1 MILYPAID
9 LKDGACVRLVRGEM
23 SQATVFNTDPGEQA
37 RQFQEQ
43 GFEWLHLV
51 DLNGAF
57 EGRPVN
63 AEAVDRIL
71 AAVTMPVQ
79 LGGGI
84 RDLKTVGMWLE
95 RGVRR
100 VILGTV
106 ALRDPALV
114 KEACKAFPGQVA
126 VGIDAREGFVAVS
139 GWAETSNIK
148 ALDLALKFEDS
159 GVAAIIYTDIN
170 RDGAMGGVNVEAT
183 SDLAF
188 HLTTPVIA
196 SGGVSS
202 IDDLKALKVEE
213 HTGIEGVICG
223 RALYDGRIDPASA
236 LALLSAPA
244 VIPPGQDEGAR

>member
-1 MILYPAID
+1 MIIYPAID
-9 LKDGACVRLVRGEM
+9 LKDGACVRLLRGEM
-23 SQATVFNTDPGEQA
+23 SQATVFNTEPADQA
-37 RQFQEQ
+37 RLFESQ

-57 EGRPVN
+57 EGKPVN
-63 AEAVDRIL
+63 GKAVESIL
-71 AAVTMPVQ
+71 GAVAIPVQ

-84 RDLKTVGMWLE
+84 RDLKTIAHWLE
-95 RGVRR
+95 KGVSR

-106 ALRDPALV
+106 ALREPELV
-114 KEACKAFPGQVA
+114 REACREFPGKVA
-126 VGIDAREGFVAVS
+126 VGIDAREGYVAVA
-139 GWAETSNIK
+139 GWAETSTIK

-202 IDDLKALKVEE
+202 IDDLIALKKEE
-213 HTGIEGVICG
+213 DTGIQGVICG
-223 RALYDGRIDPASA
+223 RALYDGRIDPKTA
-236 LALLSAPA
+236 LDLLSPAP
-244 VIPPGQDEGAR
+244 VTGKVG

>member
-23 SQATVFNTDPGEQA
+23 NQATVFNTDPGDQA
-37 RQFQEQ
+37 MAFETQ
-43 GFEWLHLV
+43 GFEWLHVV

-57 EGRPVN
+57 AGRPVN
-63 AEAVDRIL
+63 ADAVERIL
-71 AAVTMPVQ
+71 AATALKVQ

-84 RDLKTVGMWLE
+84 RTMETIEDWLE

-106 ALRDPALV
+106 ALREPDLV
-114 KEACKAFPGQVA
+114 KEACRRFPGQVA
-126 VGIDAREGFVAVS
+126 VGIDAREGMVS
-139 GWAETSNIK
+139 VEGWSETSSMK
-148 ALDLALKFEDS
+148 ALDLALRYEDC

-183 SDLAF
+183 ADLAF
-188 HLTTPVIA
+188 ALTTPVIA

-202 IDDLKALKVEE
+202 IADLQALKEE
-213 HTGIEGVICG
+213 ETTGIEGVIVG
-223 RALYDGRIDPASA
+223 RALYDGRIDPAEA
-236 LALLSAPA
+236 LRLLSA
-244 VIPPGQDEGAR
+244 